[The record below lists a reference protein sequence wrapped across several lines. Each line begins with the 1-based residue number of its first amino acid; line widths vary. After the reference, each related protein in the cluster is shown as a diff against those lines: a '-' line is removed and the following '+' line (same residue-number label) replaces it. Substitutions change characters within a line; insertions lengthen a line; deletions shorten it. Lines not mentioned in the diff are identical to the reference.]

1 VCPNSTQRKLF
12 ADGTEDVHTSAM
24 SLIRERRRHPR
35 IPVSWPVRVWVDD
48 EALLG
53 RAEDASRHGLWITV
67 PPTTSLKLGKTCWID
82 VLSEELGSFTVA
94 GEVRHVSGRRVGLE
108 TTRPVPV
115 AKLEKD

>member
-1 VCPNSTQRKLF
+1 
-12 ADGTEDVHTSAM
+12 M
-24 SLIRERRRHPR
+24 SSIRERRRHPR